1 MDDLDRRLI
10 AELKRDGRAH
20 VTSLANRLQVPRSTV
35 QERLRRLQETGV
47 VKRFV
52 PVLDHG
58 AMGQPLL
65 VLMLATFKPD
75 DGVGQ
80 RAVAQALTRIPGIT
94 EVHLITGEWDF
105 LMKLRAA
112 DMSDLSNLIID
123 RIRSTPGVAR
133 TLTMT
138 SLHTELEE
146 AA

>member
-1 MDDLDRRLI
+1 M
-10 AELKRDGRAH
+10 
-20 VTSLANRLQVPRSTV
+20 TSLAHKLEVPRSTV
-35 QERLRRLQETGV
+35 QERLKRLQESGIIR
-47 VKRFV
+47 RFV
-52 PVLDHG
+52 PLLDHA
-58 AMGQPLL
+58 AMGRPLL

-80 RAVAQALTRIPGIT
+80 RAVAEALTRIPGIT

-112 DMSDLSNLIID
+112 DMTDLSDLIID

-138 SLHTELEE
+138 SLHTQLEE
-146 AA
+146 PA

>member
-10 AELKRDGRAH
+10 AELRRDGRAH
-20 VTSLANRLQVPRSTV
+20 VTSLAHKLEVPRSTV
-35 QERLRRLQETGV
+35 QERLRRLHDTGV
-47 VKRFV
+47 IERFV
-52 PVLDHG
+52 PVLDHA

-75 DGVGQ
+75 DGLGQ
-80 RAVAQALTRIPGIT
+80 REVAEALVRIPGIT

-123 RIRSTPGVAR
+123 RIRSTRGVAR

-138 SLHTELEE
+138 SLHTVAEE
-146 AA
+146 PA